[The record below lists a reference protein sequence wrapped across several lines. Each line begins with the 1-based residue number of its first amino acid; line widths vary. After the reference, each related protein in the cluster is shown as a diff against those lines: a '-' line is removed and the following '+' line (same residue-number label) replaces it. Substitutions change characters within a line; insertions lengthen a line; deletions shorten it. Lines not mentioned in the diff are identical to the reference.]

1 MQPSRLEN
9 LAKNKYNRLLFVQ
22 ILFFLGFPFIQANA
36 LVNFVFTVLFFLI
49 FLGTL
54 ILTIAELKDSKKIF
68 RWYLVLAFIS
78 FIFEVVGSL
87 SLIVEGRNIPS
98 FIISNL
104 IFLFFMAVSI
114 WLIIREIFPSHNVNG
129 DTIKGGVCIY
139 LLLGLF
145 WYNIYEIIYLLNSNS
160 FQGIVSSNS
169 QADLLYFSYTTLTT
183 VGYGDITPIINIA
196 RIFANLESIVGIMYP
211 AIYIS
216 RLAGIYSHEQEKSSE
231 EPSIKEQEKNQ

>member
-36 LVNFVFTVLFFLI
+36 IVNFVFTVLFFLI

-54 ILTIAELKDSKKIF
+54 ILTIAELEDSIKIF
-68 RWYLVLAFIS
+68 RWYLILAFLS

-87 SLIVEGRNIPS
+87 DLIIKSQNTPS

-104 IFLFFMAVSI
+104 ILLFFLAVSI
-114 WLIIREIFPSHNVNG
+114 WLIIREIFPSHNVNS

-145 WYNIYEIIYLLNSNS
+145 WYNIYEIIYILNSNS

-183 VGYGDITPIINIA
+183 VGYGDITPLVNFA

-216 RLAGIYSHEQEKSSE
+216 RLVGIYSNEQA
-231 EPSIKEQEKNQ
+231 QDKNK

>member
-22 ILFFLGFPFIQANA
+22 ILFFLGFPFIQANPI
-36 LVNFVFTVLFFLI
+36 VNFVFTVLFFLI

-54 ILTIAELKDSKKIF
+54 ILTIAELEESRKIF
-68 RWYLVLAFIS
+68 RWYLILAFLS

-87 SLIVEGRNIPS
+87 DLIIKSENILS

-104 IFLFFMAVSI
+104 IFLFFLAVSI

-145 WYNIYEIIYLLNSNS
+145 WYNIYEIIYILNSNS
-160 FQGIVSSNS
+160 FKGIVSSNS

-183 VGYGDITPIINIA
+183 VGYGDITPVVNFA
-196 RIFANLESIVGIMYP
+196 RIFANLESVVGIMYP

-216 RLAGIYSHEQEKSSE
+216 RLVGIYSNEQA
-231 EPSIKEQEKNQ
+231 QEKNK